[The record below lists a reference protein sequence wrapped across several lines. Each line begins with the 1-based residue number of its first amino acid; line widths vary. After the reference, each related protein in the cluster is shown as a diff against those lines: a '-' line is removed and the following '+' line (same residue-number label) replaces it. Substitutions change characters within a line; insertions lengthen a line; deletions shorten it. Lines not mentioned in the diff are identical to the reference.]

1 MTPYWCEFAWLGGE
15 RPRVARDVLIDVED
29 GRIAAVTPGVSEH
42 PPGAQRRRGL
52 TLPGMANVH
61 SHAFHRA
68 LRGRTHRERGTFWT
82 WRERMYAA
90 AARLDPDTYLELA
103 TAVYTEMALS
113 GITAV
118 GEFHYLHHGP
128 DGTPYDDPNAMG
140 LALIEAARRAG
151 IRLTLLD
158 TCYLTGGFDEP
169 LDGPQRRFGDAD
181 ADTWAARVDRLADGP
196 DLRIGVAAH
205 SVRAVP
211 DGQLPTVA
219 AFAAARSA
227 PLHTHLSEQ
236 VAENQ
241 ACRAAYGKT
250 PTQVFA
256 DAGVLGP
263 RATAVHATHLTAEDI
278 ELVGAT
284 GTGVCLCPTTE
295 RDLADG
301 IGPARE
307 LADAGA
313 PLSLGTDSHA
323 VIDPFEEARGV
334 ELDERL
340 RSHERGRFTVA
351 ELLTAAT
358 AAGHAALGWDDGGRI
373 APGARADLVT
383 VGLNG
388 PRLAG
393 WDPEAVD
400 AAVLFAATGPDVTHV
415 VSGGR
420 AIVTDRRHVEL
431 DDVTGALQQ
440 TITKLM
446 TD

>member
-1 MTPYWCEFAWLGGE
+1 MISYWCEFAWTGGRTE
-15 RPRVARDVLIDVED
+15 RDVLIDVD
-29 GRIAAVTPGVSEH
+29 GAHIAAVTPGVAT
-42 PPGAQRRRGL
+42 PPPTAQRRRGL

-90 AARLDPDTYLELA
+90 AVRLDPDTYLELA
-103 TAVYTEMALS
+103 TAVYVEMALS

-128 DGTPYDDPNAMG
+128 DGTPYGDPNAMG
-140 LALIEAARRAG
+140 HALIEAARRAG

-158 TCYLTGGFDEP
+158 ACYVTGGFGEP
-169 LDGPQRRFGDAD
+169 LDGPQLRFGDRD
-181 ADTWAARVDRLADGP
+181 ADTWAARVGCLRDGA
-196 DLRIGVAAH
+196 DLRIGTAAH

-211 DGQLPTVA
+211 DDQLPTVA
-219 AFAAARSA
+219 DAAAVRSA

-250 PTQVFA
+250 PTQVLA
-256 DAGVLGP
+256 DTNVLSP
-263 RATAVHATHLTAEDI
+263 RTTAVHATHLTAGDI

-334 ELDERL
+334 EFGERL
-340 RSHERGRFTVA
+340 RTHERGRFTTA
-351 ELLTAAT
+351 ELFTAAT
-358 AAGHAALGWDDGGRI
+358 AAGHRALGWDDGGTI

-420 AIVTDRRHVEL
+420 AIVTDRRHAEL
-431 DDVTGALQQ
+431 ADVTAALHR
-440 TITKLM
+440 TINRLM

>member
-29 GRIAAVTPGVSEH
+29 GRIAAVTPGVREH

-52 TLPGMANVH
+52 TMPGMANVH

-118 GEFHYLHHGP
+118 GEFHYLHHGA

-140 LALIEAARRAG
+140 LALVEAARRAG

-158 TCYLTGGFDEP
+158 TCYLTGGFDER
-169 LDGPQRRFGDAD
+169 LEGPQRRFGDAD
-181 ADTWAARVDRLADGP
+181 ADAWAARVDRLTDGP

-211 DGQLPTVA
+211 EGHLPVVA
-219 AFAAARSA
+219 AVAATRSA
-227 PLHTHLSEQ
+227 PLHTHVSEQ

-263 RATAVHATHLTAEDI
+263 RATAVHATHLTGEDI
-278 ELVGAT
+278 ELLGAT

-358 AAGHAALGWDDGGRI
+358 ALDDK
-373 APGARADLVT
+373 
-383 VGLNG
+383 
-388 PRLAG
+388 LAG
-393 WDPEAVD
+393 LA
-400 AAVLFAATGPDVTHV
+400 AAVTAPDY
-415 VSGGR
+415 
-420 AIVTDRRHVEL
+420 
-431 DDVTGALQQ
+431 
-440 TITKLM
+440 
-446 TD
+446 